1 MPIEKREQTVA
12 QILTWRMELAQPCTL
27 EQFLRNEK
35 NVSRRLLTKLKRQ
48 NGLWCNGKP
57 LRSIDLV
64 QYGDVIE
71 LRLPEVPPLVANA
84 VCSVPVCLETADFVI
99 YNKPSDMPVHPSQ
112 NHYTDTL
119 GNCFCAAYP
128 GLACRPVNRLDR
140 NTSGLCLFAKSAYAA
155 NQLQYRLQK
164 RYYAVVQGVI
174 TESWYNLCSHCK
186 GAGIPLLFRCVR
198 ADGKTGSDTLSSA
211 AAQCKVY
218 LCCKYSW
225 RLGERIRYEYIWHI
239 WGIRWL
245 VIRSMAAVQRTLTGR
260 HCTVVDCCLPSA
272 DSSRYFYGGGT
283 ASSGYAG
290 TAMKMSV

>member
-71 LRLPEVPPLVANA
+71 LRLPEMPPLVANA
-84 VCSVPVCLETADFVI
+84 VCPVPICLETADFVI

-128 GLACRPVNRLDR
+128 ELACRPVNRLDR

-174 TESWYNLCSHCK
+174 TETGTISAPIAREQAS
-186 GAGIPLLFRCVR
+186 IIVRCVR
-198 ADGKTGSDTLSSA
+198 ADGKSAVTHYRPLRHNAKYTLLQIQLETGRTHQIRVHMAYLGHPLAGDTLYGGSTA
-211 AAQCKVY
+211 DIARQALHCG
-218 LCCKYSW
+218 
-225 RLGERIRYEYIWHI
+225 RL
-239 WGIRWL
+239 L
-245 VIRSMAAVQRTLTGR
+245 
-260 HCTVVDCCLPSA
+260 LPSA
-272 DSSRYFYGGGT
+272 DGSRYFTVGT
-283 ASSGYAG
+283 PLPADMQALL
-290 TAMKMSV
+290 

>member
-1 MPIEKREQTVA
+1 MPIEKGGQTVA

-84 VCSVPVCLETADFVI
+84 VCSVPICLETADFVI

-174 TESWYNLCSHCK
+174 TE
-186 GAGIPLLFRCVR
+186 AGTISAPIAREQASIIVRCVR
-198 ADGKTGSDTLSSA
+198 ADGKPAVTHYRPLRHNAKYTLLQIQLETGRTHQIRVHMAYLGHPLAGDTLYGGSTEDIDRQA
-211 AAQCKVY
+211 LHCG
-218 LCCKYSW
+218 
-225 RLGERIRYEYIWHI
+225 RL
-239 WGIRWL
+239 L
-245 VIRSMAAVQRTLTGR
+245 
-260 HCTVVDCCLPSA
+260 LPSA
-272 DSSRYFYGGGT
+272 DRSRYFTVGAPLPADMQT
-283 ASSGYAG
+283 LL
-290 TAMKMSV
+290 